1 MRNDVEKYNKTREK
15 INMSNIKKLRKELDY
30 NQTKLQHKVGVSE
43 SSIQAYEQNVKIPS
57 LVNAYNLADALN
69 CSIDFIVGRIN
80 ELENYYKLSKENK
93 TKVIQYV
100 NELYLEEN
108 EK

>member
-1 MRNDVEKYNKTREK
+1 MRNDIEKYNKTREK
-15 INMSNIKKLRKELDY
+15 IDMSNIKKLRKEMNY

-69 CSIDFIVGRIN
+69 CSIDFIVGRNN
-80 ELENYYKLSKENK
+80 ELENYYKLSKDNK
-93 TKVIQYV
+93 NKAVAYI
-100 NELYLEEN
+100 NELYKEN
-108 EK
+108 N

>member
-1 MRNDVEKYNKTREK
+1 MRNNVEKYNKTREK
-15 INMSNIKKLRKELDY
+15 IDMSNIKKLRKKLNY
-30 NQTKLQHKVGVSE
+30 NQTKLQHEVGLSE

-69 CSIDFIVGRIN
+69 CSIDFIVGRNN
-80 ELENYYKLSKENK
+80 ELENYYRLSKENK
-93 TKVIQYV
+93 NKVIQYV
-100 NELYLEEN
+100 NKLYLEEN

>member
-1 MRNDVEKYNKTREK
+1 MRNDVEKYNKTKEK
-15 INMSNIKKLRKELDY
+15 IDISNIKKLRKKLDY
-30 NQTKLQHKVGVSE
+30 NQTKLQHEVGVSE

-69 CSIDFIVGRIN
+69 CSIDFIVGRNN
-80 ELENYYKLSKENK
+80 ELENYYRLSKENK
-93 TKVIQYV
+93 NKVIQYV

>member
-30 NQTKLQHKVGVSE
+30 NQTKLQHEVGVSE

-69 CSIDFIVGRIN
+69 CSIDFIVGRNN
-80 ELENYYKLSKENK
+80 ELENYYRLSKENK
-93 TKVIQYV
+93 NKVIQYV

>member
-1 MRNDVEKYNKTREK
+1 MRNDVEKYNKTKEK
-15 INMSNIKKLRKELDY
+15 IDMSNIKKLRKKLGY
-30 NQTKLQHKVGVSE
+30 NQTKLQHEVGVSE

-69 CSIDFIVGRIN
+69 CSIDFIVGRNN
-80 ELENYYKLSKENK
+80 ELENYYRLSKENK
-93 TKVIQYV
+93 NKVIQYV

>member
-1 MRNDVEKYNKTREK
+1 MRNNVEKYNKTREK
-15 INMSNIKKLRKELDY
+15 IDMSNIKKLRKKLNY
-30 NQTKLQHKVGVSE
+30 NQTKLQHEVGVSE

-69 CSIDFIVGRIN
+69 CSIDFIVGRNN
-80 ELENYYKLSKENK
+80 ELENYYRLSKENK
-93 TKVIQYV
+93 NKVIQYV

>member
-15 INMSNIKKLRKELDY
+15 IDMSNIKKLRKEMNY
-30 NQTKLQHKVGVSE
+30 NQTKLQHIVGVSE

-69 CSIDFIVGRIN
+69 CSIDFIVGRNN
-80 ELENYYKLSKENK
+80 ELENYYKLSKDNK
-93 TKVIQYV
+93 NKVVAYI
-100 NELYLEEN
+100 NGLYEEN
-108 EK
+108 N

>member
-15 INMSNIKKLRKELDY
+15 IDMSNIKKLRKKLDY
-30 NQTKLQHKVGVSE
+30 NQTKLQHEVGVSE

-69 CSIDFIVGRIN
+69 CSIDFIVGRNN
-80 ELENYYKLSKENK
+80 ELENYYRLSKENK
-93 TKVIQYV
+93 NKVIQYV

>member
-1 MRNDVEKYNKTREK
+1 MRNDVEKYNKTRKK
-15 INMSNIKKLRKELDY
+15 IDMSNIKKLRKKLDY
-30 NQTKLQHKVGVSE
+30 NQTKLQHEVGVSE

-69 CSIDFIVGRIN
+69 CSIDFIVGRNN
-80 ELENYYKLSKENK
+80 ELENYYRLSKENK
-93 TKVIQYV
+93 NKVIKYV